1 MCLNWS
7 KKSQKL
13 LKQQVHDLWIC
24 LTCHVWTEL
33 LLRHYYQ
40 QSTITC
46 CYFAVWDD
54 ESETIPWKINM
65 VFPSELFFLCYPS
78 SKRAGHCSLTLS
90 TAARTKYVPVSTL
103 MMLVAGSNLWLS
115 ITEALIGNSFA
126 ELLVTPVVDVILAL
140 ALFVRQIGNRIICSF
155 CGLP

>member
-54 ESETIPWKINM
+54 DSETIPWKINM

-78 SKRAGHCSLTLS
+78 SKRAGHCSLSLNLS
-90 TAARTKYVPVSTL
+90 TAATKCYVCRS
-103 MMLVAGSNLWLS
+103 AHIDDIGWKGFRSNLWLS
-115 ITEALIGNSFA
+115 ITETLIGNSFA
-126 ELLVTPVVDVILAL
+126 VCFCTGHTCRHFNVSVVFSA
-140 ALFVRQIGNRIICSF
+140 NWK
-155 CGLP
+155 